1 MLLLIHREGMTPI
14 ANYKNNMKISKT
26 QLKELAT
33 EERAQEW
40 NATEDKWLYT
50 VSLVEDS
57 FDLFDY
63 DHKAMDW
70 CVEWLEEYLYDT
82 YLITLH
88 ESKIDQLMQEHED
101 KVTA

>member
-1 MLLLIHREGMTPI
+1 MLETLECHL
-14 ANYKNNMKISKT
+14 YKNMKISKT

-50 VSLVEDS
+50 VNLVEES

-63 DHKAMDW
+63 KSPHLNQDAMEW

-82 YLITLH
+82 HLTMLH
-88 ESKIDQLMQEHED
+88 ESEIDQLMQEHED

>member
-1 MLLLIHREGMTPI
+1 
-14 ANYKNNMKISKT
+14 MKISKT

-40 NATEDKWLYT
+40 NATEDKWLYAT
-50 VSLVEDS
+50 VIIED
-57 FDLFDY
+57 FLELDDY
-63 DHKAMDW
+63 TELNHKAMDW
-70 CVEWLEEYLYDT
+70 ATEWLEEYLYDT

-88 ESKIDQLMQEHED
+88 ESEIDQLMQEHED